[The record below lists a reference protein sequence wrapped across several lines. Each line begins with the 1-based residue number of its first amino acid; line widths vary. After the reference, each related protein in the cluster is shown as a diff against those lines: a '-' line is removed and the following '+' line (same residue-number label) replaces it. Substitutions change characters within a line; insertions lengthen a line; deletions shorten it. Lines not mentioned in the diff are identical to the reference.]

1 VGHPSVSWKS
11 TSRKVRGSQASFS
24 SGRSRHT
31 PSKTGTAS
39 GGASSDSSA
48 RASMGAH
55 YRHTTPEMAARVV
68 TAIRARLT
76 VLVHAAEDTLER
88 SRPTCHAPCSD
99 SYGPRFLANPWQAI
113 PGKWWF
119 GAFGAC
125 GPPAG
130 RGHSTHDQPGG
141 DQRCRLDRGR
151 DPAGERLTGSVDDP
165 LTHLGDRLDR
175 ICWASLERPP
185 RLAATMVSSPLGGT
199 SASSS
204 PANSTAPLAWTT
216 TTSGVTDCSW
226 TG

>member
-1 VGHPSVSWKS
+1 MPPRTRW
-11 TSRKVRGSQASFS
+11 
-24 SGRSRHT
+24 SGADPPVT
-31 PSKTGTAS
+31 L
-39 GGASSDSSA
+39 
-48 RASMGAH
+48 
-55 YRHTTPEMAARVV
+55 RVLIATDRV
-68 TAIRARLT
+68 FWQ
-76 VLVHAAEDTLER
+76 
-88 SRPTCHAPCSD
+88 S
-99 SYGPRFLANPWQAI
+99 LAM
-113 PGKWWF
+113 WF

-130 RGHSTHDQPGG
+130 RGHSTHDQPGATSATNAAA
-141 DQRCRLDRGR
+141 LIVV
-151 DPAGERLTGSVDDP
+151 ATP
-165 LTHLGDRLDR
+165 LVNASRAASMTRSRTSGDRLDR

>member
-11 TSRKVRGSQASFS
+11 TSRKVRRSQASFS

-39 GGASSDSSA
+39 GGASSNSSA
-48 RASMGAH
+48 RASIGAH

-88 SRPTCHAPCSD
+88 SRPTCHAPCFD
-99 SYGPRFLANPWQAI
+99 SYGPRFLAI

-130 RGHSTHDQPGG
+130 RGHSTHDQPGATSATNAAA
-141 DQRCRLDRGR
+141 LIVV
-151 DPAGERLTGSVDDP
+151 ATP
-165 LTHLGDRLDR
+165 LVNASRAASMTRSRTSGDRLDR